1 MINVSK
7 LKKGI
12 VIDHISPG
20 QGCKIFQALGLD
32 QLRDDAVVLMCNV
45 DSTKM
50 GKKDLIKIET
60 DLDLNLDVLGLM
72 GPGITVNYIEEGQRV
87 KKIHLQLPQKVQ
99 GILQCKNPRCISTVE
114 KVGPITF
121 TLVDPE
127 KREYACEYCESRTT
141 L

>member
-12 VIDHISPG
+12 VIDHISQG
-20 QGCKIFQALGLD
+20 QGYKIFQELGLD
-32 QLRDDAVVLMCNV
+32 KLENDVVVLMCNV
-45 DSTKM
+45 DSDKM

-60 DLDLNLDVLGLM
+60 DLDLNLDVLGLIN
-72 GPGITVNYIEEGQRV
+72 PGITVNYVEDGKSV
-87 KKIHLQLPQKVQ
+87 KKLHLQLPEKVQ

-114 KVGPITF
+114 KVDPITF

-127 KREYACEYCESRTT
+127 KKEYACEYCESRTS